1 MKHSAQSHQLP
12 DKLNALCTEF
22 ERGFGG
28 FDSCHAHFTMFT
40 YPFTVTVKGEHNTHM
55 RLTELQNDSASQPK
69 HRKLEVPKFYQ
80 YLDKIRYAALFVSA
94 VTALMLFGSTCEHLF
109 SHMKIN
115 QSN

>member
-69 HRKLEVPKFYQ
+69 HRKLEVPKFSSIWT
-80 YLDKIRYAALFVSA
+80 KFA
-94 VTALMLFGSTCEHLF
+94 MLLSL
-109 SHMKIN
+109 
-115 QSN
+115 